1 MNESCDAEQKK
12 FFIITGPQQ
21 IQKQPCVKLV
31 KKNGSFKEEFI
42 KFVLIE

>member
-1 MNESCDAEQKK
+1 MNESCDAGQKK

-21 IQKQPCVKLV
+21 IQEQPCVKLV
-31 KKNGSFKEEFI
+31 KKNCSFKEELS